1 MVTQDFAKQIVDF
14 NKNAVKISFDT
25 VNTFSGQAAK
35 LTDSLFGIVP
45 NVPAEGKKAV
55 DAFFKEQQK
64 GLSSLQKY
72 VESNLDLDWTTAEAS
87 TKSLEALEQFC
98 KDAFTPAG
106 DIKKET
112 RGLIEK
118 ATEQLPQEA
127 KPLVELWND
136 AINNGFEDFQNNVT
150 KSFELSKKILA
161 DVTVEKTESKAKATS
176 KK

>member
-14 NKNAVKISFDT
+14 NKNAVKVSFDT

-45 NVPAEGKKAV
+45 NVPAEGKQAV
-55 DAFFKEQQK
+55 DNFFKAQQK
-64 GLSSLQKY
+64 GINSLESY
-72 VESNLDLDWTTAEAS
+72 VNSNLDLDWTTTEAS
-87 TKSLEALEQFC
+87 AKSLETLEQFC
-98 KDAFTPAG
+98 KDAFTQAG

-112 RGLIEK
+112 KSLIEK

-136 AINNGFEDFQNNVT
+136 ALNNGFDDFQSNVT

-161 DVTVEKTESKAKATS
+161 DITVEKTASKEKTAK
-176 KK
+176 K